1 MWNTSPAHDAKLI
14 AGPSFICPETGPQE
28 IKVRMV
34 KFYESEFECDN
45 NEPESQIDSRRGLSL
60 KYWNH
65 NS

>member
-45 NEPESQIDSRRGLSL
+45 NEPESDR
-60 KYWNH
+60 
-65 NS
+65 